1 VAAEHLAEEALALA
15 GANRDVGLCLSACF
29 SLGLARME
37 HGRYQAALHVL
48 HLGIETATEAG
59 ELRNVAKLMNTLAG
73 LHDDLGDVEAAQQWS
88 QRALE
93 AARTG
98 QDAAVLEAERY
109 ALLGL
114 ASATLHQGQVAACE
128 QYLAA
133 VEPLL
138 DVTPYARFR
147 YGNRYQLLRAE
158 LALAMDAAV
167 DARRWAEQARS
178 LAESKAMRKNVARG
192 WLLGGR
198 ALLAM
203 GAAPQAIVELRQGV
217 ALADATQHAALG
229 WQGRVWLAQALA
241 ARRQPEALDV
251 ARAALER
258 IDAIAAAL
266 SDARLRDC
274 FVRCHLVQ
282 QARQASAPG
291 GLRST
296 KPVYPAGLSAR
307 EVEVLRLVAGG
318 ATNAHVAEVL
328 SISPRTVDVHMTS
341 VLAKTGS
348 ANRAAAVAFALRHGL
363 T

>member
-1 VAAEHLAEEALALA
+1 
-15 GANRDVGLCLSACF
+15 
-29 SLGLARME
+29 
-37 HGRYQAALHVL
+37 
-48 HLGIETATEAG
+48 
-59 ELRNVAKLMNTLAG
+59 
-73 LHDDLGDVEAAQQWS
+73 
-88 QRALE
+88 
-93 AARTG
+93 
-98 QDAAVLEAERY
+98 
-109 ALLGL
+109 
-114 ASATLHQGQVAACE
+114 
-128 QYLAA
+128 
-133 VEPLL
+133 
-138 DVTPYARFR
+138 
-147 YGNRYQLLRAE
+147 
-158 LALAMDAAV
+158 
-167 DARRWAEQARS
+167 
-178 LAESKAMRKNVARG
+178 
-192 WLLGGR
+192 
-198 ALLAM
+198 
-203 GAAPQAIVELRQGV
+203 
-217 ALADATQHAALG
+217 
-229 WQGRVWLAQALA
+229 
-241 ARRQPEALDV
+241 LDV